1 MSDPDVWAA
10 FESTPPLVEPVANR
24 DNSLQG
30 FQRRLLEECGEKLG
44 ATREDLRIAT
54 ELLARAY
61 TLLHSLIGNYTI
73 PEGLGDLLV
82 DIDDFRERDHGKNR

>member
-1 MSDPDVWAA
+1 MNDPDVWAA
-10 FESTPPLVEPVANR
+10 FESTPAPIEPVANR

-61 TLLHSLIGNYTI
+61 AIFAQISCGYEAHGY
-73 PEGLGDLLV
+73 GDLMV
-82 DIDDFRERDHGKNR
+82 DIDDFRERNHGKNS

>member
-1 MSDPDVWAA
+1 MNDPDVWAA
-10 FESTPPLVEPVANR
+10 FESTPALIEPVANR

-61 TLLHSLIGNYTI
+61 AIFAQIACGYEAHGY
-73 PEGLGDLLV
+73 GDLMV
-82 DIDDFRERDHGKNR
+82 DIDDFRERNHGKNR